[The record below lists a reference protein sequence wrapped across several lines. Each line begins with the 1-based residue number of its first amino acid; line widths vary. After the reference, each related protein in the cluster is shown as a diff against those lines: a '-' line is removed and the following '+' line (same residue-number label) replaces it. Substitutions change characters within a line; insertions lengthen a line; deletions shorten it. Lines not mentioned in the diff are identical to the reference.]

1 MGSLRAMTDPGTE
14 LARHELAEG
23 MQDLSTVEK
32 RVTQFRRILDFLG
45 TERRHELLD
54 KAVFKDAWDQIKAAA
69 DRHND
74 PGRFTTFIA
83 YEYTASSGVQEN
95 LHRNVI
101 FADEGP
107 TLPFSRIDS
116 GNPEDLWRWMD
127 DQRSQGIE
135 ALAIPHNSN
144 GSNGKMFNLIDFAG
158 NPLDAAYADL
168 RMRNE
173 PLIEISQVKGTSETH
188 PALSPNDEWADF
200 EIMPTRVAST
210 LLSEPRGSYAR
221 EALRNGLE
229 FANKKGFNPF
239 KFGFISASDTHN
251 ASYAGDEDNY
261 WSKVSLMDDEPVERG
276 SVPLAEP
283 RENGELYADTYYNTW
298 GASGVAAVWA
308 DSNTRESI
316 YAAFRRKETYG
327 TSGPRIKVRFFA
339 GADLPDPGDDDV
351 FSRSYDSGVPMGGEL
366 TVETDASPEFLIWAS
381 RDVHSAPLQRLQVV
395 KANVRDGQTRE
406 TVYDVACSDGLT
418 VDPTTHRCPDNG
430 ASVNL
435 ENCSISENVGAAE
448 LKTVWVD
455 PDFDAAESAL
465 YYVRVL
471 ENPVCRWSTWDAV
484 RTGVAP
490 RPDMHATIQER
501 AWSSP
506 IWISPQQ

>member
-1 MGSLRAMTDPGTE
+1 
-14 LARHELAEG
+14 
-23 MQDLSTVEK
+23 
-32 RVTQFRRILDFLG
+32 
-45 TERRHELLD
+45 
-54 KAVFKDAWDQIKAAA
+54 
-69 DRHND
+69 
-74 PGRFTTFIA
+74 
-83 YEYTASSGVQEN
+83 
-95 LHRNVI
+95 
-101 FADEGP
+101 
-107 TLPFSRIDS
+107 
-116 GNPEDLWRWMD
+116 
-127 DQRSQGIE
+127 
-135 ALAIPHNSN
+135 
-144 GSNGKMFNLIDFAG
+144 
-158 NPLDAAYADL
+158 
-168 RMRNE
+168 
-173 PLIEISQVKGTSETH
+173 
-188 PALSPNDEWADF
+188 
-200 EIMPTRVAST
+200 
-210 LLSEPRGSYAR
+210 
-221 EALRNGLE
+221 
-229 FANKKGFNPF
+229 
-239 KFGFISASDTHN
+239 
-251 ASYAGDEDNY
+251 
-261 WSKVSLMDDEPVERG
+261 MDDEPVERG